1 MSIQHLPGI
10 IWLQPKRTQ
19 NTNNST
25 KPHIGQV
32 LQQVRVES
40 WIILVEFNEKEILY
54 KSVGKVIG
62 KSQR

>member
-1 MSIQHLPGI
+1 MTTT
-10 IWLQPKRTQ
+10 KED
-19 NTNNST
+19 TNNST

-32 LQQVRVES
+32 LQQVRVEN
-40 WIILVEFNEKEILY
+40 WIILVESNEKEILY